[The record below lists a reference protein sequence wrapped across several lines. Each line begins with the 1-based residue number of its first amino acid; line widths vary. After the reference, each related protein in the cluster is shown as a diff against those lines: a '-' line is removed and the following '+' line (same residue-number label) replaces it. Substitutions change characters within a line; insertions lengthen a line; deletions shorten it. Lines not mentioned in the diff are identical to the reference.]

1 MERNT
6 STPGHA
12 MKRMLATVVA
22 VLLFAA
28 LSLAFM
34 DESALAQAAG
44 ASSIE
49 GSLNVWEKQ
58 LVQEGLILLGYYN
71 GFADGQFGGRT
82 RDAISKFQTDRHRD
96 ATGEVGPADA
106 LELGGQAL
114 DLQEK
119 IGWQALANPKSGIT
133 LSYPSGFLTKRQ
145 DNDSGGET
153 LTSADA
159 RVKLTTLRFPNA
171 GAGGIDKLFQTLS
184 HEDGSKI
191 TYQFR
196 KGSLFILSGINGQT
210 KFYSRF
216 EQQDDEVRGY
226 DLSWQADKDGEI
238 FDNISILISNSFY
251 PFGGNPNQGQP
262 SYPTLIAL
270 AKQNGGAD
278 ASGGDASSGAN
289 GSDDSQTASNGG
301 GGNASNGAGGNG
313 GSDTS
318 ATTKNADGTS
328 TPDMTVLSNDKDGVV
343 EVRSDALSPEKGQL
357 TTSDGRGMRFIYHYL
372 PPDNPAYKYAYQWA
386 VDTHLFASI
395 PELDAMD
402 GLFVLPHY
410 LHYVTREC
418 GQVNAFYNKDDSS
431 VSLCYEMIDSLLK
444 MGQGLSKGSPDAK
457 ALSAEFVRDNVRF
470 ILLHESGH
478 AMIDLL
484 DLPAVG
490 REEDSVDQLATVLLL
505 MNVTG
510 GDESTNDIARVLQ
523 LAATWFKV
531 GAASSDSPDMAVFA
545 DEHSLDAQRYFNL
558 LCITYG
564 LDPDGFQGIVNQG
577 MLPKARADRCPD
589 EASKIQRSWARLIVP
604 HFAPRYQPK
613 DDGTPAN
620 SNSNGADNAA
630 PAPAQQDENPLEW
643 DRKSN
648 PFGK

>member
-1 MERNT
+1 
-6 STPGHA
+6 

-119 IGWQALANPKSGIT
+119 IGWQALANPKSGIS

-153 LTSADA
+153 LISADA

-278 ASGGDASSGAN
+278 ASGGDASSGDN
-289 GSDDSQTASNGG
+289 GSDDSQTASNGA

-444 MGQGLSKGSPDAK
+444 MGQGLSKGSPNAK

-620 SNSNGADNAA
+620 SNGANNA
-630 PAPAQQDENPLEW
+630 APAQQDENPLEW